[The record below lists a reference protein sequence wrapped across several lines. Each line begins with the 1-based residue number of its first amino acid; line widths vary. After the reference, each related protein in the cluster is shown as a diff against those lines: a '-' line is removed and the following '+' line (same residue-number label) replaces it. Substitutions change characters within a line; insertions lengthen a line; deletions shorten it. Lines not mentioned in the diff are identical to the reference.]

1 MGVGPSVGT
10 QNDKI
15 RSGED
20 DPSAGYLIDKLESS
34 DGSVTFTES
43 GCGCTVDL
51 SVVGVSGFEERWIK
65 VSIGYA
71 DFDSFG
77 IPAGDN
83 KYAVYYTPPE
93 FEDLPAGWIPLN
105 WKVKNNVGFTGGA
118 ISVAD
123 IKLSVSG
130 QDLDGMDLFD
140 TGTSQSGFFSSLEN
154 PSFSYSIPSQTTSSD
169 MGLELTTTG
178 GSGED
183 LTAGTA
189 DIWVK
194 IAILN

>member
-43 GCGCTVDL
+43 SCGCTVDL

-65 VSIGYA
+65 VSIDYTN
-71 DFDSFG
+71 FDGPG
-77 IPAGDN
+77 IS
-83 KYAVYYTPPE
+83 VSYTPPE
-93 FEDLPAGWIPLN
+93 FEDLPAGWIPLS
-105 WKVKNNVGFTGGA
+105 WKVKNNIGFTGGA

-130 QDLDGMDLFD
+130 QDHDGMDLFNSGSPF
-140 TGTSQSGFFSSLEN
+140 TGFFSSLEN
-154 PSFSYSIPSQTTSSD
+154 ASYSYRIPNQTTSSD
-169 MGLELTTTG
+169 MDLELTTTG
-178 GSGED
+178 GNGED

-189 DIWVK
+189 DVWVK